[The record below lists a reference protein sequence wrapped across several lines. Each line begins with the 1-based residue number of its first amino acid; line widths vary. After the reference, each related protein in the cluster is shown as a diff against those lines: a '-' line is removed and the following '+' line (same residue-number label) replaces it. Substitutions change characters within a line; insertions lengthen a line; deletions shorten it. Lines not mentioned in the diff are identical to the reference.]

1 VSLACYVLRVRSAP
15 KLSAHPLFVT
25 LLFGCAHSAGA
36 LQEGA
41 ARFPKNPAPGYPV
54 AVVVAEPS
62 PLRAALI
69 DALVAGGAAAAT
81 ADGHDDKVVAEELD
95 ALAARPNGLV
105 SHRFV
110 IAVGQTPALPAV
122 LASRQQPLS
131 GFVIVGPFV
140 TRQTEP
146 ERAVPTLFITG
157 DAAPPPSGES
167 AGMVWLLR
175 IGALDEGTK
184 TLPAGQLHSFNE
196 AIVLWIRARSA
207 D

>member
-1 VSLACYVLRVRSAP
+1 LLA
-15 KLSAHPLFVT
+15 T
-25 LLFGCAHSAGA
+25 LLFGCAHSTGA

-54 AVVVAEPS
+54 AVVISEPS
-62 PLRAALI
+62 PLRSALV
-69 DALVAGGAAAAT
+69 DALVGGGAAAAT
-81 ADGHDDKVVAEELD
+81 ADGHDDKLVGEELD

-105 SHRFV
+105 AHRFV

-131 GFVIVGPFV
+131 GFVIVGPFA
-140 TRQTEP
+140 TRENEP
-146 ERAVPTLFITG
+146 ERGVPTLFITG
-157 DAAPPPSGES
+157 DAAPPPTGES

-184 TLPAGQLHSFNE
+184 TLPAGQLHAFTE
-196 AIVLWIRARSA
+196 AIVLWVRARST